1 MGDISMSRICNRTS
15 SDVAEIIRSWI
26 QFSLQEYDNE
36 LSRRLNEVVNEIRR
50 QRCSYLR

>member
-1 MGDISMSRICNRTS
+1 MALGLGM
-15 SDVAEIIRSWI
+15 
-26 QFSLQEYDNE
+26 QYSLQEYDNE